1 MINSISDL
9 NLIDFDTI
17 LDDDFWNTIDEKEI
31 GIHKVHVYPA
41 KFPSLIAKKAFNY
54 ADTTGIKVKKVADVF
69 CGCGTVAVES
79 RRRGYDFWGCD
90 INPVAVLLS
99 KVKTRSY
106 KVPYAKKLTE
116 DIVEA
121 FKNHDMNNEKHYNNA
136 NDRLKHW
143 YSENQ
148 YNQLYVLKQEIENCT
163 KKGKYRDLFYCVF
176 SSILKG
182 ASNWLTSSIKPQV
195 DPKKP
200 EHDVLELFE
209 KQAKVFLKAIDTTNY
224 KKSSVDIKCKNILD
238 TNNEKSVDLIITSPP
253 YVTSYEYADL
263 HQLSSLWL
271 GYTQDYTELRT
282 NSIGTKYNIH
292 LNGQESVPPTADKII
307 KYFPNG
313 SQKRAILN
321 YYADMLKVT
330 QRCYEILNDNGM
342 CIFVIGDTE
351 LRGNKIENARCL
363 AESLIIKGFQIEQIS
378 KRRVENKFLPSH
390 RDKNGKFS
398 SDKSDRK
405 IYSQEYIIIGRK
417 NNGKA

>member
-1 MINSISDL
+1 MINSINDL
-9 NLIDFDTI
+9 NVIDFEKI
-17 LDDDFWNTIDEKEI
+17 LDDDFWNTVDEKEI

-41 KFPSLIAKKAFNY
+41 KFPSLIAKKAFDY
-54 ADTTGIKVKKVADVF
+54 ADTIGIKVKKVADVF

-79 RRRGYDFWGCD
+79 RRKGYDFWGCD

-99 KVKTRSY
+99 NVKTRKY
-106 KVPYAKKLTE
+106 KVSYAEKLKE
-116 DIVEA
+116 NIVAA
-121 FKNHDMNNEKHYNNA
+121 FKNHDISYEKHYNTA
-136 NDRLKHW
+136 NERLRHW

-163 KKGKYRDLFYCVF
+163 KKGKYRDLFYCIF
-176 SSILKG
+176 SSILK
-182 ASNWLTSSIKPQV
+182 ATSKWLTSSIKPQV
-195 DPKKP
+195 DPDKI
-200 EHDVLELFE
+200 EHDVLEMFE
-209 KQAKVFLKAIDTTNY
+209 KQCKVFFKAIDTTNY
-224 KKSSVDIKCKNILD
+224 KNSSVDIKCKNILETD
-238 TNNEKSVDLIITSPP
+238 DERCADLIITSPP

-271 GYTQDYTELRT
+271 GYTHDYTKLRT

-292 LNGQESVPPTADKII
+292 LNGKECIPPTADKII
-307 KYFPNG
+307 NLFPDG
-313 SQKRAILN
+313 AQKRSILN
-321 YYADMLKVT
+321 YYSDMLKVT
-330 QRCYEILNDNGM
+330 QRCYEILNESGI

-351 LRGNKIENARCL
+351 LRGHKIENARCL

-417 NNGKA
+417 NNGNS